1 MAFVLPR
8 VGVLHRI
15 ISVVPVY
22 GMKLRYYNTS
32 LLGDP
37 EVAQTRFSAFL
48 DAYATSLD
56 VEPRCY
62 RRVHR
67 RAADALW
74 SDFVTISHDV
84 NASAAK
90 LPATRARNARN

>member
-1 MAFVLPR
+1 
-8 VGVLHRI
+8 
-15 ISVVPVY
+15 
-22 GMKLRYYNTS
+22 MKLRYYNIP

-37 EVAQTRFSAFL
+37 EVVQSRLSAFL

-56 VEPRCY
+56 VEPMCY

-67 RAADALW
+67 RSTDALW

-84 NASAAK
+84 NTSAARLSAAK
-90 LPATRARNARN
+90 DQDAED